1 MTTLP
6 HHTTH
11 TPPPAEDP
19 LPTQALPF
27 TVRLACKINDL
38 DGLVSLRALAY
49 GRHLPGMDEVLK
61 APEADDLREDVVLLV
76 AQSKADGRLL
86 GSLRLISNKRR
97 PVSLESALPAD
108 SPLRGGKLAE
118 VGRLTVLPGAH
129 GRLVSSALYKAAFEA
144 SARAGIEHVLL
155 TARAPVD
162 RLYRGMQLKDVLGGQ
177 RIPVGNTLGVPHTL
191 YELPIKEAVARWKQA
206 QTPFYGFVALT
217 RHPDITVDQT
227 LVNRLLN
234 GDAHPSE
241 TPHNV
246 TSTATPMAMSQQHG
260 LH

>member
-6 HHTTH
+6 HCATD
-11 TPPPAEDP
+11 TPFPTERP

-27 TVRLACKINDL
+27 TVRLASKTHDL
-38 DGLVSLRALAY
+38 PGLVALRALAY

-61 APEADDLREDVVLLV
+61 APEPDDLREDVVLLV

-86 GSLRLISNKRR
+86 GSLRLISNQCR
-97 PVSLESALPAD
+97 PVSLEGALPAD
-108 SPLRGGKLAE
+108 SPLRGRKLGE

-144 SARAGIEHVLL
+144 SAKAGIEHVLL

-162 RLYRGMQLKDVLGGQ
+162 RLYRGMQLKDVLGGR

-191 YELPIKEAVARWKQA
+191 YELPIKEAVTRWRQA

-217 RHPDITVDQT
+217 HHPDILVDQT
-227 LVNRLLN
+227 QVNRLLN
-234 GDAHPSE
+234 GGARASE
-241 TPHNV
+241 TPH
-246 TSTATPMAMSQQHG
+246 TASPTVMPLAMSHQLG